1 MVYCENHMTHTN
13 PRCVPARKRITA
25 SYSAKTTAFIYT
37 LKKKKDAAGFFDTP
51 KLPTN
56 YMVSLPS
63 IQCRSKNEWTYTSF
77 PPIRLHSMYRE
88 KHAFFLY
95 CFISQNVTLQTF
107 IVAQKPHVSF
117 IPGLIIFINKEFML
131 IKTFK

>member
-88 KHAFFLY
+88 KHAFFFILFHITESHTPNIHRRTKTSRVLY
-95 CFISQNVTLQTF
+95 TR
-107 IVAQKPHVSF
+107 PHY
-117 IPGLIIFINKEFML
+117 IY
-131 IKTFK
+131 